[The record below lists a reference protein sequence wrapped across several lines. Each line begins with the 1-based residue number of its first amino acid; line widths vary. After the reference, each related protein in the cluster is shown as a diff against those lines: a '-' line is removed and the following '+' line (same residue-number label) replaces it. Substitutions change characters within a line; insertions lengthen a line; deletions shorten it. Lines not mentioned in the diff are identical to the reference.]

1 MQQLVSWYVAA
12 LSYAIYVCIC
22 GAGKLQMRFG
32 AFGVSDEWAAVDYG
46 IGYISGCLILFN
58 S

>member
-12 LSYAIYVCIC
+12 LSYAIYVYIC
-22 GAGKLQMRFG
+22 GAGELQMR
-32 AFGVSDEWAAVDYG
+32 FGVSDEWAAVDYS
-46 IGYISGCLILFN
+46 IGYISGCLILFI